1 MTNRR
6 TRLYAQAARLCLDAP
21 QLFGAVDVPLRNVCA
36 ELMLLIALRRRR
48 AFVLLCLD
56 ADAPLSSERI
66 ARLLSPEGAHGSDRI
81 TAPWWYGVDELC
93 LAGAAA
99 GGEDITL
106 LSVQDL
112 FGRGW
117 MRSEIFDMWHPQQVD
132 PLLSKRVFARQDL
145 VAFNAKLRAH
155 MEAGNG

>member
-6 TRLYAQAARLCLDAP
+6 THLYAQAARLCLDAP
-21 QLFGAVDVPLRNVCA
+21 QLFGAVDMHLRGVCA
-36 ELMLLIALRRRR
+36 EYMLLQALTRRR

-56 ADAPLSSERI
+56 ADKPLSPAQI
-66 ARLLSPEGAHGSDRI
+66 ALLLSPEGAHGSDRI
-81 TAPWWYGVDELC
+81 TAPWWYGIDELC

-145 VAFNAKLRAH
+145 VAFNAKLRAEL
-155 MEAGNG
+155 EAGNG